1 MKDETGIKLHQLK
14 LMNCG
19 PVWCTITFTL
29 FQFLFVMGFFFFFC
43 VWFFVFV
50 FWSNVDSVSLHLNT
64 WQLHWRQDLWGIM
77 LLCKLTD
84 RPRRIV
90 LVCMVACLVN
100 EKQTCT

>member
-1 MKDETGIKLHQLK
+1 MHNNNHLI
-14 LMNCG
+14 
-19 PVWCTITFTL
+19 PV
-29 FQFLFVMGFFFFFC
+29 FVCYGVFFFLC
-43 VWFFVFV
+43 VVVFV

-90 LVCMVACLVN
+90 LDYMVACLVN

>member
-1 MKDETGIKLHQLK
+1 MHNNIHLI
-14 LMNCG
+14 
-19 PVWCTITFTL
+19 PVFVCYGGV
-29 FQFLFVMGFFFFFC
+29 FLC
-43 VWFFVFV
+43 VVFFVFV
-50 FWSNVDSVSLHLNT
+50 FLSNVDSVSLHLNT

-90 LVCMVACLVN
+90 LDCMVACLVN

>member
-1 MKDETGIKLHQLK
+1 MKDETGIKLLK

-29 FQFLFVMGFFFFFC
+29 FQFLFVMGGFFC
-43 VWFFVFV
+43 VWFFFV

>member
-29 FQFLFVMGFFFFFC
+29 FQFLFVMGFFFFC

>member
-1 MKDETGIKLHQLK
+1 MKDETGIKLHQLE

-29 FQFLFVMGFFFFFC
+29 FQFLFVMGGFFC
-43 VWFFVFV
+43 VWFFFVFV

>member
-1 MKDETGIKLHQLK
+1 MHNNIHLI
-14 LMNCG
+14 
-19 PVWCTITFTL
+19 PVFVCYGGV
-29 FQFLFVMGFFFFFC
+29 FLC
-43 VWFFVFV
+43 VVVFV

-90 LVCMVACLVN
+90 LDCMVACLVN